1 MADLN
6 YKDLGLKR
14 LIMKD
19 TFKWGDKN
27 IEVLKYLPVEA
38 KYDIVM
44 ITLQKAQEEGYY
56 NPIKLDMYFHLNLVY
71 MYTNLQFSDEDRQ
84 DEGKLFDELKSSGF
98 LATFLQYIDKDEYME
113 MQEDIDS
120 IAELSLRYNS
130 SAGAVF
136 NKFVDDLP
144 ANVEAAQKIV
154 DSFEP
159 SKYQAVVDFAK
170 AANGNRL
177 IK

>member
-44 ITLQKAQEEGYY
+44 ITLQKAQEIGYY

-71 MYTNLQFSDEDRQ
+71 MYTNLVFTDKERE

-98 LATFLQYIDKDEYME
+98 LATFLQYIDKDEYIE
-113 MQEDIDS
+113 MQEDIDN
-120 IAELSLRYNS
+120 IAELSLRYNL

-144 ANVEAAQKIV
+144 ANAEAAQKIV
-154 DSFEP
+154 DSFDAD
-159 SKYQAVVDFAK
+159 KYQAVVDFAK
-170 AANGNRL
+170 AANGDRP